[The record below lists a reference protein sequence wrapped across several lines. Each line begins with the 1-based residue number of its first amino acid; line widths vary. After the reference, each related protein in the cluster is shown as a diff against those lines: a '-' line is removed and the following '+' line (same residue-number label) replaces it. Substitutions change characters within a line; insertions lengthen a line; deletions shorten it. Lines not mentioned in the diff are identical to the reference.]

1 LGKSDTKF
9 VFLYMDLTLLS
20 VQITV
25 IYLLNLIIVVVQI
38 REKVNER
45 VLLLKIIEKMADA
58 SDARKLVNWKS
69 EVFVKED
76 VETL

>member
-1 LGKSDTKF
+1 
-9 VFLYMDLTLLS
+9 MDLTLLS

-25 IYLLNLIIVVVQI
+25 IYLLNLIIVV

-45 VLLLKIIEKMADA
+45 VLLWKIIEKMADA
-58 SDARKLVNWKS
+58 SDAKKLVNWKS